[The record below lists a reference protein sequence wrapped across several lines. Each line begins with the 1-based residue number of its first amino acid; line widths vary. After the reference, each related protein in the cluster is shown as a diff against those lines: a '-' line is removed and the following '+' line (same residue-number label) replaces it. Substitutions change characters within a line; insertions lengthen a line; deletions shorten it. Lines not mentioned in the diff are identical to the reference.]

1 MIQDQE
7 LLSFTS
13 RVLEQHGAAVE
24 QYPDHLITLLP
35 VDLCQLLNLPEES
48 RIGEAGLSLLYG
60 SPLLDRLVTLATKQ
74 VPIVYGE
81 LEVPYLKQEGFEQL
95 LTQEIS
101 FGKGKSRIVDT
112 VEARHP
118 YMILICQYV
127 AMSDERKEGL
137 IELGVHEDSGALIAE
152 MSGRWK
158 DFQPRFF
165 AQDYIPPH
173 FPAHVDSSINAALKS
188 ARTIIDKELTD
199 FYNSIKRHLHRDVRN
214 TQEYYE
220 ALKREME
227 VSLENPN
234 LSEDQRN
241 DRKSKIKDLPGEMN
255 RKIEDLQHKYQINVT
270 ITSCAALRFLVPI
283 VRLSVEFR
291 YKKLLRELRL
301 NYNPISRSLDPL
313 VCEHCKLTTRTVFPC
328 EKKSEL
334 RFYCPE
340 CCEL

>member
-13 RVLEQHGAAVE
+13 QLLEQHGAAVE
-24 QYPDHLITLLP
+24 QHPDHLMTLLP
-35 VDLCQLLNLPEES
+35 ADLSRILSLPEES
-48 RIGEAGLSLLYG
+48 RFGADGETLLYG
-60 SPLLDRLVTLATKQ
+60 SPILDRLVTLATKE

-81 LEVPYLKQEGFEQL
+81 LAVPYLKQEGFEQL
-95 LTQEIS
+95 LAQEIS
-101 FGKGKSRIVDT
+101 FGKGKYRIVDS
-112 VEARHP
+112 VAARHP
-118 YMILICQYV
+118 YMILICHYV

-137 IELGVHEDSGALIAE
+137 LELAIHEDSGALVAE

-165 AQDYIPPH
+165 AQEHIPPH
-173 FPAHVDSSINAALKS
+173 FPAHIDNSINAALKS
-188 ARTIIDKELTD
+188 ARSIIDKELAD

-227 VSLENPN
+227 ASLENPN

-241 DRKSKIKDLPGEMN
+241 DRSAKIQDLPDEMN
-255 RKIEDLQHKYQINVT
+255 RKIEDLQHKYQIHVT
-270 ITSCAALRFLVPI
+270 MTSCAALRFLVPI
-283 VRLSVEFR
+283 VRLTVEFR

-301 NYNPISRSLDPL
+301 NYNPISRSVDPL

-334 RFYCPE
+334 QFYCPE
-340 CCEL
+340 CCD